1 MTQIL
6 LFIADSE
13 IWIYVLLGVAAAVYA
28 RVAGLRALEARHA
41 LFGLERDRATA
52 RLRQAL
58 GMLALALSGALVTF
72 VLSTFVVP
80 SLPGGVRGTPAPTIS
95 LLTTPGA
102 ATPTIAEGFVS
113 ATGLPQGDFDPS
125 GCLNPLA
132 TITNPASGASLSG
145 VIEIIGTAN
154 IPNFGF
160 YKIEYRNRGG
170 DDTWQAIL
178 AGDATVTG
186 GSLGIWDTS
195 LVSAAGDYLL
205 RLVVADTAGNAPLP
219 CVVPV
224 RITPAD

>member
-1 MTQIL
+1 MTNIL

-13 IWIYVLLGVAAAVYA
+13 TWIYVLLGVAGLVYA
-28 RVAGLRALEARHA
+28 RVAVLRFLEARRA

-52 RLRQAL
+52 RLHQSL
-58 GMLALALSGALVTF
+58 SMLSLALAGALVTF
-72 VLSTFVVP
+72 LLTTFVVP
-80 SLPGGVRGTPAPTIS
+80 SLPGGLRGTPAPTIS

-145 VIEIIGTAN
+145 VIEILGTAN

-160 YKIEYRNRGG
+160 FKIEYRHRGG
-170 DDTWQAIL
+170 DDSWQAIL
-178 AGDATVTG
+178 AGDVPVTG
-186 GSLGIWDTS
+186 GSLGEWDTS
-195 LVSAAGDYLL
+195 LVAAAGEYLV

-224 RITPAD
+224 RITPSS